1 MQIFGEPKF
10 WASTSNEKNSSVL
23 LTGFNFLVQYRF
35 GDKEK
40 CDGHRTGRSLTV
52 NVARELVKLK
62 GQPKV
67 GSQVLKLARYKRN
80 TS

>member
-1 MQIFGEPKF
+1 MAKQNFGRQQAMK
-10 WASTSNEKNSSVL
+10 KNSSVL

-40 CDGHRTGRSLTV
+40 CDGHRTGRYLTD

-80 TS
+80 SCQI